1 MKKIMSLFA
10 LAILIASF
18 SSANDTTPLPAREGQ
33 GGEPAV
39 VTGESHRFNDVSF
52 LPIPALSAFG
62 GQGVSGAFAGQ
73 TAGRILIAG
82 GCNFPGIPAADGGQ
96 KAFYTDIYVLDIAS
110 ASASAFG
117 SAASASASG
126 ASPSASASA
135 SVCGASPS
143 ASASASGSAPSASAS
158 ASACGASASASAAG
172 SVPGGFSA
180 GAALSSPGAAW
191 QRVGSLPCALAYG
204 ASVTTPEGVVCLG
217 GTADGQ
223 KSEDFAVLLSF
234 TKAGQLQSQ
243 DLPPLPVALDNF
255 AAAYGDGF
263 IYIAGGQHNGIINR
277 QAFRLKWPLPAAWFE
292 AQTGAAWEE
301 LPEMPGPARVQPC
314 AVVQKGALGSNF
326 YLLGGFDPRYCKAV
340 ANGVYYDTRKREWL
354 PTSLMAKPQHLP
366 CSNESEA
373 LPQTMGQEASLDVL
387 ALVGA
392 SAIPSGAAHILCF
405 GGVNKAIFE
414 TALQRNAL
422 LADTATAADRLQALR
437 EEAHTYMTQQP
448 AWYRFRRSIL
458 VYHTVTDS
466 WAELFDSPLI
476 ARAGAA
482 VVPVPSGTGSSSLS
496 AIVVGGEEKPG
507 VRSSDVTRVDI
518 SYTAHFG
525 WLNWTVLILY
535 LLGMVYLGYYFMR
548 RASNSSD
555 DFFKGGGRI
564 PWWAAGISIFATM
577 LSAITYMSIP
587 AKAYAT
593 DWTYYPMQICILLV
607 SFPVIR
613 YYLPFFRRLNVTT
626 AYEYLE
632 RRFNSATRLMASI
645 LFIVFMVARTA
656 LVLFLPSLAMTAVT
670 GINIYIC
677 IALMALITILYCT
690 MGGVEAVV
698 WGDVIQGII
707 LVGGAI
713 LAAVYLI
720 VNTGENGASDFWQI
734 ATDHDKFRLF
744 LFDAENPFDFVNATW
759 WVVILGGLAN
769 NLISY
774 TSDQTVIQRYLTTS
788 DEKSAARGILTN
800 GLMSVVVTI
809 AFFTIGTGLYTFF
822 KTHPAELDITMAKG
836 DAIFPF
842 FMMSQLPAGLA
853 GLLIAAVFAA
863 TMSTIASNINSISTA
878 FTVDLWSKWKKA
890 AKSVSGASSAGD
902 TSVRTA
908 RIAGICAGL
917 IGMAIAWLMATVDIQ
932 SLLDYFNTIL
942 GLLSGAI
949 GGLFMM
955 GIFFPRIGSRAA
967 MIGFLCGTATVLYMN
982 FCTQA
987 NFLLFGFVSML
998 VSVLVALILSIFMP
1012 QREEQKGLTWKTLP
1026 KE

>member
-1 MKKIMSLFA
+1 MKKSSLFS
-10 LAILIASF
+10 ILLCFFVAFVAS
-18 SSANDTTPLPAREGQ
+18 SVAAQETTPPRPLERGQ
-33 GGEPAV
+33 GGEA
-39 VTGESHRFNDVSF
+39 SHRFNNATFTPV
-52 LPIPALSAFG
+52 PALSAFG
-62 GQGVSGAFAGQ
+62 GQGVSGAFAGFIPKDFSVPSN
-73 TAGRILIAG
+73 RVLVAG
-82 GCNFPGIPAADGGQ
+82 GCNFPDVPAAEGGQ
-96 KAFYTDIYVLDIAS
+96 KVFYTDIYAIALDGNEKWWRA
-110 ASASAFG
+110 
-117 SAASASASG
+117 
-126 ASPSASASA
+126 
-135 SVCGASPS
+135 
-143 ASASASGSAPSASAS
+143 
-158 ASACGASASASAAG
+158 
-172 SVPGGFSA
+172 
-180 GAALSSPGAAW
+180 
-191 QRVGSLPCALAYG
+191 GSLPCALAYG

-217 GTADGQ
+217 GTADGA
-223 KSEDFAVLLSF
+223 KSETFAVLLTLGSSGE
-234 TKAGQLQSQ
+234 AISR
-243 DLPPLPVALDNF
+243 DLPPLPIALDNF

-263 IYIAGGQHNGIINR
+263 IYVAGGQSNGIPNR
-277 QAFRLKWPLPAAWFE
+277 KAFRLKWPLPSSWFD
-292 AQTGAAWEE
+292 AQTGAAWET
-301 LPEMPGPARVQPC
+301 LPDVPGPARVQP
-314 AVVQKGALGSNF
+314 AAAVQKAAIGSNF
-326 YLLGGFDPRYCKAV
+326 YLLGGFDPRYRKAV
-340 ANGVYYDTRKREWL
+340 ANGVYFDPRKGEWFA
-354 PTSLMAKPQHLP
+354 TSLIETAPSLKSPSPTGEGLGVRP
-366 CSNESEA
+366 AGGES
-373 LPQTMGQEASLDVL
+373 
-387 ALVGA
+387 LVGA
-392 SAIPSGAAHILCF
+392 SALSSGAAHILCF
-405 GGVNKAIFE
+405 GGVNKDIFE
-414 TALQRNAL
+414 AALERNAL
-422 LADTATAADRLQALR
+422 IADTTTTAEQLEALR
-437 EEAHTYMTQQP
+437 AEAYSYMTQEP
-448 AWYRFRRSIL
+448 AWYKFRSSIL

-466 WAELFDSPLI
+466 WAEVFDSPLI

-482 VVPVPSGTGSSSLS
+482 VVPVPSASGSLS
-496 AIVVGGEEKPG
+496 ALIINGEEKPG
-507 VRSSDVTRVDI
+507 VRSSDATRVDI
-518 SYTAHFG
+518 TYTAHFG

-535 LLGMVYLGYYFMR
+535 LLGMVYLGYYFMK

-607 SFPVIR
+607 SFPVIK

-670 GINIYIC
+670 GIDIYIC

-878 FTVDLWSKWKKA
+878 FTVDLWSKWKKS
-890 AKSVSGASSAGD
+890 AKSVPGGSAAGD
-902 TSVRTA
+902 SSVRTA
-908 RIAGICAGL
+908 RIAGICAGM

-942 GLLSGAI
+942 GLISGAI

-955 GIFFPRIGSRAA
+955 GIFFPRIGSKAA
-967 MIGFLCGTATVLYMN
+967 IIGFLCGTATVLYMN
-982 FCTQA
+982 FYTQA

-998 VSVLVALILSIFMP
+998 VSVLVALLLSIFMP
-1012 QREEQKGLTWKTLP
+1012 QKEEQKGLTWKSLTPQSPSP
-1026 KE
+1026 KGEGA

>member
-10 LAILIASF
+10 LAILITSF
-18 SSANDTTPLPAREGQ
+18 SIANDTTPLSTRVAKEEGIDLMSIAPSDRGLTPKPGTAQQ
-33 GGEPAV
+33 GGGSVA
-39 VTGESHRFNDVSF
+39 HRFNNASF
-52 LPIPALSAFG
+52 LPVPALSADG
-62 GQGVSGAFAGQ
+62 GQGVSGAFAGV
-73 TAGRILIAG
+73 ANDYVLVAG
-82 GCNFPGIPAADGGQ
+82 GCNFPETPAAEGGQ
-96 KAFYTDIYVLDIAS
+96 KAFYTDIY
-110 ASASAFG
+110 
-117 SAASASASG
+117 
-126 ASPSASASA
+126 
-135 SVCGASPS
+135 
-143 ASASASGSAPSASAS
+143 
-158 ASACGASASASAAG
+158 
-172 SVPGGFSA
+172 
-180 GAALSSPGAAW
+180 ALSLTKLNGRYDTSFGW
-191 QRVGSLPCALAYG
+191 ERIGLLPCALAYG
-204 ASVTTPEGVVCLG
+204 ASVTTPEGLVCLG

-223 KSEDFAVLLSF
+223 KSEDFAVLLTIGTS
-234 TKAGQLQSQ
+234 SEVVSR
-243 DLPPLPVALDNF
+243 DLPILPTALDNF

-263 IYIAGGQHNGIINR
+263 IYVAGGQHNGIPNHK
-277 QAFRLKWPLPAAWFE
+277 AYRLKWPLPASWFE
-292 AQTGAAWEE
+292 SQTGAAWET
-301 LPEMPGPARVQPC
+301 LPDVPGPARVQP
-314 AVVQKGALGSNF
+314 AAAVQKGAIGSNF
-326 YLLGGFDPRYCKAV
+326 YLLGGFDPRYQKTV
-340 ANGVYYDTRKREWL
+340 TNGVYYDPRKGEWL
-354 PTSLMAKPQHLP
+354 ATSLMD
-366 CSNESEA
+366 
-373 LPQTMGQEASLDVL
+373 G

-392 SAIPSGAAHILCF
+392 SALPSGAAHILCF
-405 GGVNKAIFE
+405 GGVNKEIFE
-414 TALQRNAL
+414 AALERNVL
-422 LADTATAADRLQALR
+422 IADTATTADRLAQLR
-437 EEAHTYMTQQP
+437 EEAYAYMTQDP
-448 AWYRFRRSIL
+448 SWYQFRRSIL

-476 ARAGAA
+476 ARAGAGL
-482 VVPVPSGTGSSSLS
+482 VPLSSPSGSL
-496 AIVVGGEEKPG
+496 AALIINGEEKPG
-507 VRSSDVTRVDI
+507 VRSSDVTRV
-518 SYTAHFG
+518 SVTYTAHFG
-525 WLNWTVLILY
+525 WLNWTVLIFY
-535 LLGMVYLGYYFMR
+535 LLGMVYLGYYFMK

-593 DWTYYPMQICILLV
+593 DWTYYPMQICILVV

-720 VNTGENGASDFWQI
+720 VNTGDNGASDFWQI
-734 ATDHDKFRLF
+734 ATDHDKFRIF

-800 GLMSVVVTI
+800 GLMSVIVTI

-878 FTVDLWSKWKKA
+878 FTVDLWSKRPTSHPSHQGGKCQ
-890 AKSVSGASSAGD
+890 SSGNQIDDNAQPLPSLTGGTEGGSD
-902 TSVRTA
+902 QVKVA
-908 RIAGICAGL
+908 RIAGICAGM
-917 IGMAIAWLMATVDIQ
+917 IGMAIAWLMATIDIQ

-955 GIFFPRIGSRAA
+955 GIFFPRIGSKAA
-967 MIGFLCGTATVLYMN
+967 MIGFLCGTATVIYMN
-982 FCTQA
+982 FFTQA

-998 VSVLVALILSIFMP
+998 VSVVVALLLSFFMP
-1012 QREEQKGLTWKTLP
+1012 QTEEQKGLTWKTLP

>member
-1 MKKIMSLFA
+1 MKRLLFFLLAFISTLSLSFA
-10 LAILIASF
+10 Q
-18 SSANDTTPLPAREGQ
+18 DTTPLPTREGQ
-33 GGEPAV
+33 GGGSA
-39 VTGESHRFNDVSF
+39 HRFNNASF
-52 LPIPALSAFG
+52 LPLPALSAFG
-62 GQGVSGAFAGQ
+62 GQGVSGAFAGYIPK
-73 TAGRILIAG
+73 GFSVPHDRVLVAG
-82 GCNFPGIPAADGGQ
+82 GCNFPDVPAAEGGQ
-96 KAFYTDIYVLDIAS
+96 KVFYTDIYAIALDGKETWWRA
-110 ASASAFG
+110 
-117 SAASASASG
+117 
-126 ASPSASASA
+126 
-135 SVCGASPS
+135 
-143 ASASASGSAPSASAS
+143 
-158 ASACGASASASAAG
+158 
-172 SVPGGFSA
+172 
-180 GAALSSPGAAW
+180 
-191 QRVGSLPCALAYG
+191 GSLPCALAYG
-204 ASVTTPEGVVCLG
+204 ASVTTPEGLVCLG

-223 KSEDFAVLLSF
+223 KSEDFAVLLTLGTSGE
-234 TKAGQLQSQ
+234 AISQ
-243 DLPPLPVALDNF
+243 DLPSLPSALDNF

-263 IYIAGGQHNGIINR
+263 IYVAGGLHNGIPNR
-277 QAFRLKWPLPAAWFE
+277 KAFRLKWPLPASWFE
-292 AQTGAAWEE
+292 SQTGAAWEE
-301 LPEMPGPARVQPC
+301 LPDVPGPARVQP
-314 AVVQKGALGSNF
+314 AAAVQKGALASNF
-326 YLLGGFDPRYCKAV
+326 YLLGGFDPRYRKAV
-340 ANGVYYDTRKREWL
+340 SNGVYYDTRKGEWMA
-354 PTSLMAKPQHLP
+354 TSLMQTRPAPLSSP
-366 CSNESEA
+366 EGDTDA
-373 LPQTMGQEASLDVL
+373 LPSVNNTIEAPSGAVGGAALS
-387 ALVGA
+387 LVGA
-392 SAIPSGAAHILCF
+392 SALPSGAAHILCF
-405 GGVNKAIFE
+405 GGVNKQIFE
-414 TALQRNAL
+414 AALERNAL
-422 LADTATAADRLQALR
+422 IADTTTTAEQLETLR
-437 EEAHTYMTQQP
+437 AEAYAYMTQDP
-448 AWYRFRRSIL
+448 AWYQFRRSIL
-458 VYHTVTDS
+458 VYHTITDS
-466 WAELFDSPLI
+466 WAEVFDSPLI

-482 VVPVPSGTGSSSLS
+482 VVPLASPSGSLS
-496 AIVVGGEEKPG
+496 ALVIGGEEKPG
-507 VRSSDVTRVDI
+507 VRSADATRVDI
-518 SYTAHFG
+518 TYTAHFG
-525 WLNWTVLILY
+525 WLNWVVLILY
-535 LLGMVYLGYYFMR
+535 LLGMVYLGYYFMK
-548 RASNSSD
+548 RAGNSGD

-720 VNTGENGASDFWQI
+720 VNTGDNGASDFWQI

-878 FTVDLWSKWKKA
+878 FTVDLWGKMKKQA
-890 AKSVSGASSAGD
+890 PKGGEVK
-902 TSVRTA
+902 VA
-908 RIAGICAGL
+908 RIAGICAGM

-955 GIFFPRIGSRAA
+955 GIFFPRIGSKAA
-967 MIGFLCGTATVLYMN
+967 IIGFLCGTATVLYMN
-982 FCTQA
+982 FFTQA

-998 VSVLVALILSIFMP
+998 VSVLVALLLSIFMP
-1012 QREEQKGLTWKTLP
+1012 QREEQKGLTWKDLTPQSPSP
-1026 KE
+1026 KGEGA

>member
-1 MKKIMSLFA
+1 MKKLLSLVA
-10 LAILIASF
+10 LAVFITNLSIAQ
-18 SSANDTTPLPAREGQ
+18 DTSPIKEGQ
-33 GGEPAV
+33 GRGSGAS
-39 VTGESHRFNDVSF
+39 SHRFNDATF
-52 LPIPALSAFG
+52 TPAIPLSAYG
-62 GQGVSGAFAGQ
+62 GQGVSGAFVGIY
-73 TAGRILIAG
+73 GDFVLVAG
-82 GCNFPGIPAADGGQ
+82 GCNFPDVPASEGGR
-96 KAFYTDIYVLDIAS
+96 KVFYSDINVISLS
-110 ASASAFG
+110 ASALFNPSTSEAIIPEG
-117 SAASASASG
+117 SPKG
-126 ASPSASASA
+126 TP
-135 SVCGASPS
+135 P
-143 ASASASGSAPSASAS
+143 P
-158 ASACGASASASAAG
+158 
-172 SVPGGFSA
+172 
-180 GAALSSPGAAW
+180 AW
-191 QRVGSLPCALAYG
+191 SRDSSLPCGLAYG
-204 ASVTTPEGVVCLG
+204 ASVTTPQGVVCLG
-217 GTADGQ
+217 GTADGK
-223 KSEDFAVLLSF
+223 KSEDFAVLLSLG
-234 TKAGQLQSQ
+234 TSNEVISRP
-243 DLPPLPVALDNF
+243 LPPLPTSLDNF
-255 AAAYGDGF
+255 AAAYGDGY
-263 IYIAGGQHNGIINR
+263 IYAAGGLHNGAPNR
-277 QAFRLKWPLPAAWFE
+277 KAYRLKWPLPSAWFE
-292 AQTGAAWEE
+292 TQTDAAWEE
-301 LPEMPGPARVQPC
+301 LPDVPGPARVQPC
-314 AVVQKGALGSNF
+314 AAVQKGAIGSNF
-326 YLLGGFDPRYCKAV
+326 YLLGGYDPRYRKAV
-340 ANGVYYDTRKREWL
+340 TNGVYYDPKKGNWFA
-354 PTSLMAKPQHLP
+354 TSLMQNANQ
-366 CSNESEA
+366 
-373 LPQTMGQEASLDVL
+373 ASPSSPDGDTTPVSSADGAVGGASA

-392 SAIPSGAAHILCF
+392 SALPSGAAHILCF
-405 GGVNKAIFE
+405 GGVNKHIFE
-414 TALQRNAL
+414 QALDRNYQLSDTTIQTAER
-422 LADTATAADRLQALR
+422 LAQLR
-437 EEAHTYMTQQP
+437 EEIHYYMTQEP
-448 AWYRFRRSIL
+448 AWYQFRRSIL

-466 WAELFDSPLI
+466 WAEVFDSPLI
-476 ARAGAA
+476 ARAGAGL
-482 VVPVPSGTGSSSLS
+482 VPLASPSGSLS
-496 AIVVGGEEKPG
+496 ALVINGEEKPG

-518 SYTAHFG
+518 TYNAHFG

-535 LLGMVYLGYYFMR
+535 LLGMVYLGYYFMK

-707 LVGGAI
+707 LVGGAV
-713 LAAVYLI
+713 LAAAYLI
-720 VNTGENGASDFWQI
+720 INTGDNGASDFWQI

-744 LFDAENPFDFVNATW
+744 LYDPEHPFDFVNATW

-822 KTHPAELDITMAKG
+822 KTHPAELDITMAKS

-878 FTVDLWSKWKKA
+878 FTVDLWSKFKPLSNSPRGGEDSQTSEGSSSGNEA
-890 AKSVSGASSAGD
+890 LPPTGGAGRGAS
-902 TSVRTA
+902 TVRVA
-908 RIAGICAGL
+908 RISGICAGL
-917 IGMAIAWLMATVDIQ
+917 LGMAIAWLMATVDIQ

-949 GGLFMM
+949 GGLFLM
-955 GIFFPRIGSRAA
+955 GIFFPRIGSTSAL
-967 MIGFLCGTATVLYMN
+967 IGFLCGTATVFYMN
-982 FCTQA
+982 FYTQA

-998 VSVLVALILSIFMP
+998 VSVLVALLLSIFIP
-1012 QREEQKGLTWKTLP
+1012 QEEEQKGLTWKTL
-1026 KE
+1026 KKS

>member
-1 MKKIMSLFA
+1 MLLLLVAFTVQ
-10 LAILIASF
+10 AIYPLYAQET
-18 SSANDTTPLPAREGQ
+18 APLPITEGQ
-33 GGEPAV
+33 GGKPS
-39 VTGESHRFNDVSF
+39 SHRFNTASF
-52 LPIPALSAFG
+52 LAVPSLAAFG
-62 GQGVSGAFAGQ
+62 GQGVSGSFAGV
-73 TAGRILIAG
+73 AGDYVLVAG
-82 GCNFPGIPAADGGQ
+82 GCNFPETPAAEGGQ
-96 KAFYTDIYVLDIAS
+96 KAFYTDIYALS
-110 ASASAFG
+110 L
-117 SAASASASG
+117 SAAVPE
-126 ASPSASASA
+126 ASPSAS
-135 SVCGASPS
+135 
-143 ASASASGSAPSASAS
+143 
-158 ASACGASASASAAG
+158 
-172 SVPGGFSA
+172 
-180 GAALSSPGAAW
+180 W
-191 QRVGSLPCALAYG
+191 QRVGSLPCGLAYG
-204 ASVTTPEGVVCLG
+204 ASVTTSEGVVCLG

-223 KSEDFAVLLSF
+223 KGEDFSALLTLGASGEAVSR
-234 TKAGQLQSQ
+234 

-255 AAAYGDGF
+255 AAAYGDGY
-263 IYIAGGQHNGIINR
+263 IYVAGGLHNGVPNHK
-277 QAFRLKWPLPAAWFE
+277 AYRLKWPLPASWFE

-301 LPEMPGPARVQPC
+301 LPDMPGPARVQPS
-314 AVVQKGALGSNF
+314 AAVQKGAIGSNF
-326 YLLGGFDPRYCKAV
+326 YLLGGYDPRYGKAV
-340 ANGVYYDTRKREWL
+340 SNGVYYDPRKKEWL
-354 PTSLMAKPQHLP
+354 ATSLMQAANQAP
-366 CSNESEA
+366 CNPPVGDEQSGREPA
-373 LPQTMGQEASLDVL
+373 PPTGGPRGA

-405 GGVNKAIFE
+405 GGVNKDIFE
-414 TALQRNAL
+414 SALERNAL
-422 LADTATAADRLQALR
+422 IADTATTAERLEALR
-437 EEAHTYMTQQP
+437 AEAYAYMTQEP
-448 AWYRFRRSIL
+448 AWYQFRRTIL

-482 VVPVPSGTGSSSLS
+482 IVPVASPTGSLS
-496 AIVVGGEEKPG
+496 ALVIDGEEKPG

-518 SYTAHFG
+518 AYNAHFG

-535 LLGMVYLGYYFMR
+535 LLGMVYLGYYFMK

-593 DWTYYPMQICILLV
+593 DWTYYPMQICILVV
-607 SFPVIR
+607 SFPVIK

-720 VNTGENGASDFWQI
+720 VNTGDNGASDFWQI

-744 LFDAENPFDFVNATW
+744 LFDPEHPFDFVNATW

-878 FTVDLWSKWKKA
+878 FTVDLWSKWKA
-890 AKSVSGASSAGD
+890 PYNPSVGDKQAGSVPGGLPAGD
-902 TSVRTA
+902 DKEPASPTGGSRGAVYVA

-917 IGMAIAWLMATVDIQ
+917 LGMAIAWLMATVDIQ

-949 GGLFMM
+949 GGLFLM
-955 GIFFPRIGSRAA
+955 GIFFPRIESRAA
-967 MIGFLCGTATVLYMN
+967 IIGFLCGTATVLYMN
-982 FCTQA
+982 FYTNA

-998 VSVLVALILSIFMP
+998 VSVLVALLLSIFTP
-1012 QREEQKGLTWKTLP
+1012 QKEEQKGLTWKTLGSP
-1026 KE
+1026 LPTSHKGEE

>member
-1 MKKIMSLFA
+1 MKRLLFFLLAFISTLSLSFA
-10 LAILIASF
+10 Q
-18 SSANDTTPLPAREGQ
+18 DTTPLPTREGQ
-33 GGEPAV
+33 GGGSA
-39 VTGESHRFNDVSF
+39 HRFNNASF
-52 LPIPALSAFG
+52 LPLPALSAFG
-62 GQGVSGAFAGQ
+62 GQGVSGAFAGV
-73 TAGRILIAG
+73 ANDEVLVAG
-82 GCNFPGIPAADGGQ
+82 GCNFPDTPAAEGGQ
-96 KAFYTDIYVLDIAS
+96 KVFYTDIY
-110 ASASAFG
+110 
-117 SAASASASG
+117 
-126 ASPSASASA
+126 
-135 SVCGASPS
+135 
-143 ASASASGSAPSASAS
+143 
-158 ASACGASASASAAG
+158 
-172 SVPGGFSA
+172 
-180 GAALSSPGAAW
+180 ALSLAKLNGGYVTSFGW
-191 QRVGSLPCALAYG
+191 ERIGSLPCALAYG

-223 KSEDFAVLLSF
+223 KSENFAALLTLDKGNAVVSR
-234 TKAGQLQSQ
+234 
-243 DLPPLPVALDNF
+243 DLPPLPTSLDNF

-263 IYIAGGQHNGIINR
+263 IYVAGGLHNGLPNR
-277 QAFRLKWPLPAAWFE
+277 KAYRLKWPLPASWFE
-292 AQTGAAWEE
+292 SQTGAAWEE
-301 LPEMPGPARVQPC
+301 LPDVPGPARVQP
-314 AVVQKGALGSNF
+314 AAAVQKGALASNF
-326 YLLGGFDPRYCKAV
+326 YLLGGFDPRYRKAV
-340 ANGVYYDTRKREWL
+340 ANGVYYDPRKGEWFA
-354 PTSLMAKPQHLP
+354 TSLM
-366 CSNESEA
+366 E
-373 LPQTMGQEASLDVL
+373 G

-392 SAIPSGAAHILCF
+392 SALPSGAAHVLCF
-405 GGVNKAIFE
+405 GGVNKDIFE
-414 TALQRNAL
+414 AALERNAL
-422 LADTATAADRLQALR
+422 LADTTTTADQLAQLR
-437 EEAHTYMTQQP
+437 DEAYAYMTQEP
-448 AWYRFRRSIL
+448 SWYKFRSSIL
-458 VYHTVTDS
+458 VYHTITDS
-466 WAELFDSPLI
+466 WAEVFDSPLI

-482 VVPVPSGTGSSSLS
+482 VVPLASPSGSLS
-496 AIVVGGEEKPG
+496 ALVIGGEEKPG
-507 VRSSDVTRVDI
+507 VRSADATRVDI
-518 SYTAHFG
+518 GYTAHFG

-535 LLGMVYLGYYFMR
+535 LLGMVYLGYYFMK
-548 RASNSSD
+548 RAGNSGD

-720 VNTGENGASDFWQI
+720 VNTGDNGASDFWQI

-878 FTVDLWSKWKKA
+878 FTVDLWGKMKPR
-890 AKSVSGASSAGD
+890 SSSQPGGE
-902 TSVRTA
+902 VKVA
-908 RIAGICAGL
+908 RIAGICAGM

-955 GIFFPRIGSRAA
+955 GIFFPRIGSKAA

-982 FCTQA
+982 FFTQA

-998 VSVLVALILSIFMP
+998 VSVLVALLLSIFMP
-1012 QREEQKGLTWKTLP
+1012 QTEEQKGLTWKTL
-1026 KE
+1026 

>member
-10 LAILIASF
+10 LAILITSF
-18 SSANDTTPLPAREGQ
+18 SLAQDTTRPLERGT
-33 GGEPAV
+33 GGEV
-39 VTGESHRFNDVSF
+39 SHRFNNASF
-52 LPIPALSAFG
+52 LPLPALSAFG
-62 GQGVSGAFAGQ
+62 GQGVSGAFAGFIPK
-73 TAGRILIAG
+73 GFSVPHDRVLVAG
-82 GCNFPGIPAADGGQ
+82 GCNFPDVPAAEGGQ
-96 KAFYTDIYVLDIAS
+96 KVFYTDIYAIALDGKETWWRA
-110 ASASAFG
+110 
-117 SAASASASG
+117 
-126 ASPSASASA
+126 
-135 SVCGASPS
+135 
-143 ASASASGSAPSASAS
+143 
-158 ASACGASASASAAG
+158 
-172 SVPGGFSA
+172 
-180 GAALSSPGAAW
+180 
-191 QRVGSLPCALAYG
+191 GSLPCALAYG
-204 ASVTTPEGVVCLG
+204 ASVTTPEGIVCLG

-223 KSEDFAVLLSF
+223 KSEDFAVLLTLGTSGE
-234 TKAGQLQSQ
+234 AISQ
-243 DLPPLPVALDNF
+243 DLPSLPRSLDNF

-263 IYIAGGQHNGIINR
+263 IYVAGGLHNGIPNR
-277 QAFRLKWPLPAAWFE
+277 KAFRLKWPLPASWFE
-292 AQTGAAWEE
+292 SQTGAAWEE
-301 LPEMPGPARVQPC
+301 LPDVPGPARVQP
-314 AVVQKGALGSNF
+314 AAAVQKGALASNF
-326 YLLGGFDPRYCKAV
+326 YLLGGFDPRYRKAV
-340 ANGVYYDTRKREWL
+340 ANGAYYDPRKGEWFA
-354 PTSLMAKPQHLP
+354 TSLMD
-366 CSNESEA
+366 
-373 LPQTMGQEASLDVL
+373 G

-392 SAIPSGAAHILCF
+392 SALPSGAAHVLCF
-405 GGVNKAIFE
+405 GGVNKQIFE
-414 TALQRNAL
+414 AALERNAL
-422 LADTATAADRLQALR
+422 IADTATTAEQLETLR
-437 EEAHTYMTQQP
+437 AEAYAYMTQDP
-448 AWYRFRRSIL
+448 AWYQFRRSIL
-458 VYHTVTDS
+458 VYHTITDS
-466 WAELFDSPLI
+466 WAEVFDSPLI

-482 VVPVPSGTGSSSLS
+482 IVPLASPSGSLS
-496 AIVVGGEEKPG
+496 ALVIGGEEKPG
-507 VRSSDVTRVDI
+507 VRSADATRVDI
-518 SYTAHFG
+518 TYTAHFG
-525 WLNWTVLILY
+525 WLNWVVLILY
-535 LLGMVYLGYYFMR
+535 LLGMVYLGYYFMK
-548 RASNSSD
+548 RAGNSGD

-720 VNTGENGASDFWQI
+720 VNTGDNGASDFWQI

-744 LFDAENPFDFVNATW
+744 LFNAENPFDFVNATW

-800 GLMSVVVTI
+800 GLMSVIVTI

-878 FTVDLWSKWKKA
+878 FTVDLWGKMKKQVP
-890 AKSVSGASSAGD
+890 KGGEVK
-902 TSVRTA
+902 VA
-908 RIAGICAGL
+908 RIAGICAGM

-955 GIFFPRIGSRAA
+955 GIFFPRIGSKAA

-982 FCTQA
+982 FFTQA

-998 VSVLVALILSIFMP
+998 VSVLVALLLSIFMP
-1012 QREEQKGLTWKTLP
+1012 QREEQKGLTWKDLTPQSPSP
-1026 KE
+1026 KGEGA

>member
-10 LAILIASF
+10 LAILLSSF
-18 SSANDTTPLPAREGQ
+18 SFANDSTPLPTREGQ
-33 GGEPAV
+33 GG
-39 VTGESHRFNDVSF
+39 GSSHRFNNASF
-52 LPIPALSAFG
+52 TPIPALSAFG
-62 GQGVSGAFAGQ
+62 GQGVSGSFAGFVPKDYLMPFN
-73 TAGRILIAG
+73 RVLVAG
-82 GCNFPGIPAADGGQ
+82 GCNFPDIPASEGGQ
-96 KAFYTDIYVLDIAS
+96 KVFYTDIYAIS
-110 ASASAFG
+110 
-117 SAASASASG
+117 
-126 ASPSASASA
+126 
-135 SVCGASPS
+135 
-143 ASASASGSAPSASAS
+143 
-158 ASACGASASASAAG
+158 
-172 SVPGGFSA
+172 
-180 GAALSSPGAAW
+180 LSDSDTYWWRA
-191 QRVGSLPCALAYG
+191 GSLPCALAYG
-204 ASVTTPEGVVCLG
+204 ASVTTSEGVVCLG
-217 GTADGQ
+217 GTADGK
-223 KSEDFAVLLSF
+223 KSEDFAVLLTLGTSGE
-234 TKAGQLQSQ
+234 AISR
-243 DLPPLPVALDNF
+243 DLPSLPVSLDNF

-263 IYIAGGQHNGIINR
+263 IYIAGGLHNGAANHK
-277 QAFRLKWPLPAAWFE
+277 AFRLKWPLPVSWFDT
-292 AQTGAAWEE
+292 QTGAAWEE
-301 LPEMPGPARVQPC
+301 LPDMPGPARVQP
-314 AVVQKGALGSNF
+314 AAAVQKGAIGSNF
-326 YLLGGFDPRYCKAV
+326 YLLGGYDPRYGKAV
-340 ANGVYYDTRKREWL
+340 TNGVYYDPRKGDWL
-354 PTSLMAKPQHLP
+354 ATSLIKTHPQTP
-366 CSNESEA
+366 PVRDGSGCAVKTSGNES
-373 LPQTMGQEASLDVL
+373 LPLRGDEGS
-387 ALVGA
+387 LVGA

-405 GGVNKAIFE
+405 GGVNKRIFE
-414 TALQRNAL
+414 GALQRGAL
-422 LADTATAADRLQALR
+422 LSDTTQTAERLANLR
-437 EEAHTYMTQQP
+437 EEMHYYMTQQP
-448 AWYRFRRSIL
+448 AWYQFRRSIL

-466 WAELFDSPLI
+466 WAEVFDSPLI
-476 ARAGAA
+476 ARAGAGL
-482 VVPVPSGTGSSSLS
+482 VPMPSSALGSVGGGSSAVSLLV
-496 AIVVGGEEKPG
+496 INGEEKPG

-518 SYTAHFG
+518 TYTAHFG

-535 LLGMVYLGYYFMR
+535 LLGMVYLGYYFMK
-548 RASNSSD
+548 RASNSSE

-607 SFPVIR
+607 SFPVIK

-720 VNTGENGASDFWQI
+720 VNTGDNGASDFWQI

-744 LFDAENPFDFVNATW
+744 LFNSENPFDFVNATW

-800 GLMSVVVTI
+800 GLMSVIVTI

-878 FTVDLWSKWKKA
+878 FTVDLWSKWTTLRRPVTVPEG
-890 AKSVSGASSAGD
+890 STS
-902 TSVRTA
+902 SVRTA

-949 GGLFMM
+949 GGLFLM

-967 MIGFLCGTATVLYMN
+967 LIGFLCGTATVFYMN

-998 VSVLVALILSIFMP
+998 VSVLVALILSIFIP
-1012 QREEQKGLTWKTLP
+1012 QDKEQPGLTWKTLP

>member
-1 MKKIMSLFA
+1 MKKRFFLSL
-10 LAILIASF
+10 LAVLPLWLL
-18 SSANDTTPLPAREGQ
+18 ANDSIPA
-33 GGEPAV
+33 
-39 VTGESHRFNDVSF
+39 HRFNTASF
-52 LPIPALSAFG
+52 TPLKPFEANG
-62 GQGVSGAFAGQ
+62 GQGVSGAFVGMVPKDFLNGQ
-73 TAGRILIAG
+73 RVLVAG
-82 GCNFPGIPAADGGQ
+82 GCNFPETPAADGGQ
-96 KAFYTDIYVLDIAS
+96 KAFYTDIYALSLS
-110 ASASAFG
+110 ATVPE
-117 SAASASASG
+117 
-126 ASPSASASA
+126 ASPSGSVSPSPSSSASSSLLTA
-135 SVCGASPS
+135 SSS
-143 ASASASGSAPSASAS
+143 AS
-158 ASACGASASASAAG
+158 
-172 SVPGGFSA
+172 
-180 GAALSSPGAAW
+180 W
-191 QRVGSLPCALAYG
+191 QRVGSLPCGLAYG
-204 ASVTTPEGVVCLG
+204 ASVTTPDGVVCLG

-223 KSEDFAVLLSF
+223 KSEDFAEVLTMDESW
-234 TKAGQLQSQ
+234 AVISRS
-243 DLPPLPVALDNF
+243 LPLLPVALDNF
-255 AAAYGDGF
+255 AAAYGDGY
-263 IYIAGGQHNGIINR
+263 IYVAGGQHNGIPNR
-277 QAFRLKWPLPAAWFE
+277 KAFRLKWPLPASWFD

-301 LPEMPGPARVQPC
+301 LPDMPGPARLQP
-314 AVVQKGALGSNF
+314 AATVQKGAIGSNF
-326 YLLGGFDPRYCKAV
+326 YLLGGYDPRYGKAV
-340 ANGVYYDTRKREWL
+340 ANGAYYDPRKKEWFA
-354 PTSLMAKPQHLP
+354 TSLIKTLPQLLPSGRGEAGAKKA
-366 CSNESEA
+366 SGNES
-373 LPQTMGQEASLDVL
+373 LPSRGDLEGPL
-387 ALVGA
+387 ALVGS

-405 GGVNKAIFE
+405 GGVNKEIFE
-414 TALQRNAL
+414 SALQRNAL
-422 LADTATAADRLQALR
+422 IADTTTTAERLAALR
-437 EEAHTYMTQQP
+437 EEAHAYMTQDP
-448 AWYRFRRSIL
+448 AWYQFRRTIL

-482 VVPVPSGTGSSSLS
+482 IVPVASPTGSLS
-496 AIVVGGEEKPG
+496 ALVIGGEEKPG

-518 SYTAHFG
+518 GYTAHFG

-535 LLGMVYLGYYFMR
+535 LLGMVYLGYYFMK

-607 SFPVIR
+607 SFPVIK

-744 LFDAENPFDFVNATW
+744 LFDPEHPFDFVNATW

-878 FTVDLWSKWKKA
+878 FTVDLWGKWKAPYNPPVGDKQA
-890 AKSVSGASSAGD
+890 GSVPGGLPAGD
-902 TSVRTA
+902 DKEPASPTGGSRGAVYVA

-917 IGMAIAWLMATVDIQ
+917 LGMAIAWLMATVDIQ

-949 GGLFMM
+949 GGLFLM
-955 GIFFPRIGSRAA
+955 GIFFPRIESRAA
-967 MIGFLCGTATVLYMN
+967 IIGFLCGTATVLYMN
-982 FCTQA
+982 FYTNA

-998 VSVLVALILSIFMP
+998 VSVLVALLLSIFTP
-1012 QREEQKGLTWKTLP
+1012 QKEEQKGLTWKTLGSP
-1026 KE
+1026 LPTSHKGEE

>member
-1 MKKIMSLFA
+1 MSPFLVIRVKIEKVNAKTFLIMKKFLFLFLSLFLCTVSVNLFA
-10 LAILIASF
+10 Q
-18 SSANDTTPLPAREGQ
+18 DTKA
-33 GGEPAV
+33 
-39 VTGESHRFNDVSF
+39 HRFNNASF
-52 LPIPALSAFG
+52 LPLPALSAFG
-62 GQGVSGAFAGQ
+62 GQGVSGAFAGFIPK
-73 TAGRILIAG
+73 GFSVPSDRVLVAG
-82 GCNFPGIPAADGGQ
+82 GCNFPDVPAAEGGQ
-96 KAFYTDIYVLDIAS
+96 KVFYTDIYAIALDGKEKWWRA
-110 ASASAFG
+110 
-117 SAASASASG
+117 
-126 ASPSASASA
+126 
-135 SVCGASPS
+135 
-143 ASASASGSAPSASAS
+143 
-158 ASACGASASASAAG
+158 
-172 SVPGGFSA
+172 
-180 GAALSSPGAAW
+180 
-191 QRVGSLPCALAYG
+191 GSLPCALAYG
-204 ASVTTPEGVVCLG
+204 ASVTTPEGLVCLG

-223 KSEDFAVLLSF
+223 KSEDFAVLLTLGTSGE
-234 TKAGQLQSQ
+234 AISR
-243 DLPPLPVALDNF
+243 DLPALPCALDNF

-263 IYIAGGQHNGIINR
+263 IYVAGGLHDGIPNR
-277 QAFRLKWPLPAAWFE
+277 QAFRLKWPLPASWFE
-292 AQTGAAWEE
+292 SQTGAAWEE
-301 LPEMPGPARVQPC
+301 LPDVPGPARVQP
-314 AVVQKGALGSNF
+314 AAAVQKGALASNF
-326 YLLGGFDPRYCKAV
+326 YLLGGFDPRYRKAV
-340 ANGVYYDTRKREWL
+340 SNGVYYDTRKGQWMA
-354 PTSLMAKPQHLP
+354 TSLIKPL
-366 CSNESEA
+366 SNSPLGGENSVSSGEMDDGIGFAA
-373 LPQTMGQEASLDVL
+373 LPPTEGAGSG

-392 SAIPSGAAHILCF
+392 SALPSGAAHILCF
-405 GGVNKAIFE
+405 GGVNKELFE
-414 TALQRNAL
+414 AALARNAL
-422 LADTATAADRLQALR
+422 MADTTTTAEELAQLR
-437 EEAHTYMTQQP
+437 DEAYAYMTQEP
-448 AWYRFRRSIL
+448 AWYRFRSSVL

-482 VVPVPSGTGSSSLS
+482 VVPLASPSGALS
-496 AIVVGGEEKPG
+496 ALVIGGEEKPG
-507 VRSSDVTRVDI
+507 VRSADATRVDI
-518 SYTAHFG
+518 TYTAHFG
-525 WLNWTVLILY
+525 WLNWVVLILY
-535 LLGMVYLGYYFMR
+535 LLGMVYLGYYFMK
-548 RASNSSD
+548 RAGNSGE

-593 DWTYYPMQICILLV
+593 DWTYYPMQICILVV

-632 RRFNSATRLMASI
+632 RRFNSITRLMASI

-670 GINIYIC
+670 GIDIYIC

-878 FTVDLWSKWKKA
+878 FTVDLWGKMKNKKEA
-890 AKSVSGASSAGD
+890 PSGAVGGGD
-902 TSVRTA
+902 TVRVA

-955 GIFFPRIGSRAA
+955 GIFFPRIGSKAA
-967 MIGFLCGTATVLYMN
+967 LIGFFCGTATVLYMN
-982 FCTQA
+982 FYTQA

-1012 QREEQKGLTWKTLP
+1012 QQEEQKGLTWKTLP

>member
-1 MKKIMSLFA
+1 MKKIISLFA
-10 LAILIASF
+10 FAILLTSF
-18 SSANDTTPLPAREGQ
+18 SSAQDTAP
-33 GGEPAV
+33 
-39 VTGESHRFNDVSF
+39 SHRFNTATFTS
-52 LPIPALSAFG
+52 LIPLSCTG
-62 GQGVSGAFAGQ
+62 GQGVSGAFAGVVK
-73 TAGRILIAG
+73 APYIGGNHDFIIVAG
-82 GCNFPGIPAADGGQ
+82 GCNFPDTAAADGG
-96 KAFYTDIYVLDIAS
+96 KKVFYSDIYCIRAEK
-110 ASASAFG
+110 
-117 SAASASASG
+117 
-126 ASPSASASA
+126 
-135 SVCGASPS
+135 
-143 ASASASGSAPSASAS
+143 
-158 ASACGASASASAAG
+158 
-172 SVPGGFSA
+172 
-180 GAALSSPGAAW
+180 AAW
-191 QRVGSLPCALAYG
+191 YDGVKGKVNVPDDFPSEQAVWDHDSSLPLPLAYG
-204 ASVTTPEGVVCLG
+204 ASVTTPQGLVCLG
-217 GTADGQ
+217 GTSDGQ
-223 KSEDFAVLLSF
+223 KSENFAALITLGTSF
-234 TKAGQLQSQ
+234 EKIIT
-243 DLPPLPVALDNF
+243 DLPPLPTALDNF

-263 IYIAGGQHNGIINR
+263 IYVAGGQHNGIPNR
-277 QAFRLKWPLPAAWFE
+277 KAYRLKWPLPSSWFD
-292 AQTGAAWEE
+292 AQTGAAWEQ
-301 LPEMPGPARVQPC
+301 LPDMPGPVRVQP
-314 AVVQKGALGSNF
+314 AAAVQKGALASNF
-326 YLLGGFDPRYCKAV
+326 YLLGGFDPRYGKAV

-354 PTSLMAKPQHLP
+354 ATSLM
-366 CSNESEA
+366 E
-373 LPQTMGQEASLDVL
+373 G

-405 GGVNKAIFE
+405 GGVNKDIFE
-414 TALQRNAL
+414 AALARNIL
-422 LADTATAADRLQALR
+422 IADTATTADQLAALR
-437 EEAHTYMTQQP
+437 EEAHAYMTQDP
-448 AWYRFRRSIL
+448 AWYKFRRSIL

-466 WAELFDSPLI
+466 WAEVFDSPLI

-482 VVPVPSGTGSSSLS
+482 VVPVPSSAMGSVGGGSSAVAALV
-496 AIVVGGEEKPG
+496 IGGEEKPG

-518 SYTAHFG
+518 GYTAHFG
-525 WLNWTVLILY
+525 WLNWTVLIIY

-720 VNTGENGASDFWQI
+720 VNTGDNGASDFFRI
-734 ATDHDKFRLF
+734 ATDNDKFRLF
-744 LFDAENPFDFVNATW
+744 LFDPEHPFDFVNATW

-878 FTVDLWSKWKKA
+878 FTVDLWSKAHRQQAQSEGGEVK
-890 AKSVSGASSAGD
+890 V
-902 TSVRTA
+902 A
-908 RIAGICAGL
+908 RIAGICAGML
-917 IGMAIAWLMATVDIQ
+917 GMAIAWLMATVDIQ

-949 GGLFMM
+949 GGLFLM
-955 GIFFPRIGSRAA
+955 GIFFPRIGSKAA
-967 MIGFLCGTATVLYMN
+967 IIGFLCGTATVLYMN
-982 FCTQA
+982 FYTNA

-998 VSVLVALILSIFMP
+998 VSVLVALLLSIFMP
-1012 QREEQKGLTWKTLP
+1012 QTEEQKGLTWKTLQ